1 MVHFASLV
9 ASIFLMVLNVT
20 GSQPGPIYPS
30 RADAAPII
38 LFMTLKQHFN
48 QTEGRL
54 NNWATLP
61 RAFSAPKSRQVRQKG
76 LEEGCFC
83 FSNYW
88 FSSQLWFLGQTFF
101 PSFSFSFNSDEIF
114 LIAKGNHL
122 EMDFSGSILATG
134 KIRTHVCWVVRTDYH
149 NTAPL
154 PYFES
159 ILLCIN
165 QKILFLNIM

>member
-1 MVHFASLV
+1 MIHFASFV
-9 ASIFLMVLNVT
+9 ASIFWIVQNAT
-20 GSQPGPIYPS
+20 GYHPGPIYPS

-38 LFMTLKQHFN
+38 LFMTLKQHFY
-48 QTEGRL
+48 QTEGRPK
-54 NNWATLP
+54 NWAMLQ

-114 LIAKGNHL
+114 LIAKGYHP
-122 EMDFSGSILATG
+122 EMYFLGSILATG

-149 NTAPL
+149 YTV
-154 PYFES
+154 PYPRPPS
-159 ILLCIN
+159 
-165 QKILFLNIM
+165 LFWKYFTLY